1 MFDNFTFTKLTL
13 QDQLLSDTSSN
24 TTTRQ
29 QQIEESEKDLTQNN
43 DINSYNNDNSDF
55 QSQSDNN
62 DDGNSK
68 HFYLYTNYVT

>member
-1 MFDNFTFTKLTL
+1 MFDNVTFTKLTL

-24 TTTRQ
+24 TTIRQ